1 MAWIKRKEAKQQTR
15 SKANV
20 CPHCGAPL
28 KGPAGRK
35 QKKWHE
41 RTSVTLC
48 VAGGLGVIALGFVH
62 IITGVISPYGL
73 PFDIVRKDAFGY
85 SETFVDARKI
95 GALPYLIARQRYP
108 LGCRVLQKEDY
119 MPSGH
124 VFATRTVRHLRQDM
138 DQWQSEFE
146 RAFSAPPRPRF
157 GPELAT
163 EEWQGQLRG
172 EVRVPETDPSDA
184 NACNQRGIASARNL
198 QYETAIA
205 EFTRAV
211 RRNPAF
217 ADAYYNRA
225 IVYAA
230 LGQLGQAA
238 SDLTSVIEI
247 RPEFAQAYSGR
258 GRIQAAMGQ
267 YDQAISD
274 FTKVLEID
282 PAPGDMYMR
291 RSLAYFAQGQYDK
304 AWEDVHK
311 LQSMGL
317 PVPVGFL
324 ESLRAAS
331 GR

>member
-1 MAWIKRKEAKQQTR
+1 MIWTKRKKADQQAQ
-15 SKANV
+15 SKPGV

-28 KGPAGRK
+28 KAAAGKR

-62 IITGVISPYGL
+62 IITGVMSPYGL

-108 LGCRVLQKEDY
+108 LGCIALQKADY
-119 MPSGH
+119 MPSGN
-124 VFATRTVRHLRQDM
+124 VFETRTVRHLREDM
-138 DQWQSEFE
+138 SQWQAEFE
-146 RAFSAPPRPRF
+146 RAFNRPQQ
-157 GPELAT
+157 P
-163 EEWQGQLRG
+163 WQGQLRG
-172 EVRVPETDPSDA
+172 KIQILQTDPSDP
-184 NACNQRGIASARNL
+184 NACNNRGIDAAGNA

-225 IVYAA
+225 LVYAA
-230 LGQLGQAA
+230 LGQLGQAV
-238 SDLTSVIEI
+238 SDLTIVIEVK
-247 RPEFAQAYSGR
+247 PEFAEAYRNRGLLQAT
-258 GRIQAAMGQ
+258 MNQ

-274 FTKVLEID
+274 FTKVIELD
-282 PAPGDMYMR
+282 PVSGEMYMR
-291 RSLAYFAQGQYDK
+291 RSLALYARGHYEK
-304 AWEDVHK
+304 AWEDVRNI
-311 LQSMGL
+311 QSLGL
-317 PVPVGFL
+317 PVPAGFL